1 MNRNRER
8 PWHDEGSSAVETVL
22 IMPFPIFLLLFTV
35 VVTKLVGV
43 DIDVTQAAYHAAR
56 DASLQRGAS
65 EAVAA
70 AQNTAEASLPD
81 CTSLDVDVD
90 LEDFAPG
97 DTVTVTLTC
106 DVPILGVPGFEGT
119 TQTLTA
125 TGTAHIDTWR
135 ADL

>member
-1 MNRNRER
+1 MNRSREPSAR
-8 PWHDEGSSAVETVL
+8 DEGSSAVETVL
-22 IMPFPIFLLLFTV
+22 VMPVPIFLLLFTV
-35 VVTKLVGV
+35 VVTRLVGV

-70 AQNTAEASLPD
+70 AQNTAEASLSD
-81 CTSLDVDVD
+81 CAALDVDVD

-97 DTVTVTLTC
+97 DAVTVTLTC
-106 DVPILGVPGFEGT
+106 DVPILGAPGFDGT

-125 TGTAHIDTWR
+125 TGSAHIDTWR
-135 ADL
+135 SDL